1 MEVDG
6 GGDESAAAAMADPG
20 RGKKRPPSPSTP
32 PTPSDDGEDSDDSCA
47 VSDEEEEEDED
58 EGEEDQ
64 EGMHRP
70 FTVDDFPRLSSD
82 HSAQTEARYRFPDLR
97 LQGPLPLILFRAFND
112 PLTDK
117 RRHWFGSDYRLDD
130 ESEINVNSARTVDC
144 LNGCRCHSMNLL
156 QLIDLKISGY
166 RHTQPGRAKIFGF
179 FAVRDD
185 LEPLRNYVFRHAID
199 NYEAVS
205 VKPKTLEVFALQA
218 VHCLNSNSVFGLKT
232 HLRLRDEPKPKGGT
246 LIEGCTE
253 FTNILRSTSF
263 TETVRLYG
271 EKCGLGVKFLL
282 LVNAVQATVDVEIIH
297 SPACGLNLKL
307 YAKTSGFSDVLRL
320 FRGVAQSSH
329 KISSVVAVVRR
340 SHLDLCIEG
349 SPADI
354 DLGEKL
360 PCTRW
365 EHRFGAGFHG
375 TVEEVV
381 KLGDFTTISVK
392 VTWKAVSKLPP

>member
-82 HSAQTEARYRFPDLR
+82 HSEQTEA
-97 LQGPLPLILFRAFND
+97 
-112 PLTDK
+112 
-117 RRHWFGSDYRLDD
+117 RHWFGSDYRLDD

-205 VKPKTLEVFALQA
+205 VKPKTGMACLPLTSPARGICLTSHALFEFQLCIWTEDSPEA
-218 VHCLNSNSVFGLKT
+218 E
-232 HLRLRDEPKPKGGT
+232 DEPKGDT

-263 TETVRLYG
+263 TQTVRLYG
-271 EKCGLGVKFLL
+271 EKCGLDLKFAL

-297 SPACGLNLKL
+297 SPPCGLNLKL
-307 YAKTSGFSDVLRL
+307 YAKTSGFSDVIRL
-320 FRGVAQSSH
+320 FQGAAQSGH
-329 KISSVVAVVRR
+329 RISSVVAVVRC

-349 SPADI
+349 SPAGI
-354 DLGEKL
+354 GLGEKL
-360 PCTRW
+360 PRVRW

-375 TVEEVV
+375 IEDEVV
-381 KLGDFTTISVK
+381 KLGDFSTISVK
-392 VTWKAVSKLPP
+392 VTWKAVGKRPAPKG

>member
-82 HSAQTEARYRFPDLR
+82 HSAQTEARYRFPDLC

-117 RRHWFGSDYRLDD
+117 RRHW
-130 ESEINVNSARTVDC
+130 
-144 LNGCRCHSMNLL
+144 
-156 QLIDLKISGY
+156 
-166 RHTQPGRAKIFGF
+166 
-179 FAVRDD
+179 
-185 LEPLRNYVFRHAID
+185 HAID

-205 VKPKTLEVFALQA
+205 VKPKTGMACLPLTSPARGICITSRALFEFQLCIRTEDSPEA
-218 VHCLNSNSVFGLKT
+218 E
-232 HLRLRDEPKPKGGT
+232 DEPKGGT

-297 SPACGLNLKL
+297 SRACGLNLKL

-320 FRGVAQSSH
+320 FRGVAQSSR

>member
-82 HSAQTEARYRFPDLR
+82 HSAQTEARYRFPDLC

-156 QLIDLKISGY
+156 QLIDL
-166 RHTQPGRAKIFGF
+166 
-179 FAVRDD
+179 
-185 LEPLRNYVFRHAID
+185 
-199 NYEAVS
+199 
-205 VKPKTLEVFALQA
+205 
-218 VHCLNSNSVFGLKT
+218 
-232 HLRLRDEPKPKGGT
+232 
-246 LIEGCTE
+246 
-253 FTNILRSTSF
+253 
-263 TETVRLYG
+263 
-271 EKCGLGVKFLL
+271 
-282 LVNAVQATVDVEIIH
+282 
-297 SPACGLNLKL
+297 
-307 YAKTSGFSDVLRL
+307 
-320 FRGVAQSSH
+320 
-329 KISSVVAVVRR
+329 
-340 SHLDLCIEG
+340 
-349 SPADI
+349 
-354 DLGEKL
+354 
-360 PCTRW
+360 
-365 EHRFGAGFHG
+365 
-375 TVEEVV
+375 
-381 KLGDFTTISVK
+381 
-392 VTWKAVSKLPP
+392 